1 MLRARLP
8 NDGFVEPTYA
18 EPVQLQ
24 TQADIA
30 VALTAAITS
39 RMKPAAAPRRD
50 LRPSTAVWML
60 LTGVGVAF
68 LLVALVTDLDYRWA
82 AVAVGVAQVAI
93 GYAWIVWLT
102 HRRDPRR
109 GLACAIPPATFFY
122 LARRKYAKFRPLRF
136 VLTGA
141 ALAGL
146 GAAAPPLA
154 DLARPL
160 LAKPVA
166 PTPPPDPAAESKLAR
181 LRLYRE
187 QRSYDSLLQLLALL
201 VKTDALK
208 SVDAPDRA
216 ELAAELESL
225 CAHPLTEVRI
235 AAMPAFQLWDP
246 SPDADRARK
255 VCLDAI
261 KSPTQE
267 ERMCALL
274 LLPRWKDA
282 DSARAVQSR
291 IGTAGSET
299 NRAKASLIEI
309 GGPPAEETAL
319 ALLKRAD
326 ANDQTTRTCAIDIL
340 EQVGGAKAADELRT
354 HAMATEHQ
362 TVRNRA
368 LGAVIVIEARLRKT
382 GP

>member
-146 GAAAPPLA
+146 GAAPPRRRWPTSPGPSWRSPWPPRRRRT
-154 DLARPL
+154 RPPNRNSR
-160 LAKPVA
+160 ACACTASSA
-166 PTPPPDPAAESKLAR
+166 PTT
-181 LRLYRE
+181 
-187 QRSYDSLLQLLALL
+187 RSS
-201 VKTDALK
+201 
-208 SVDAPDRA
+208 S
-216 ELAAELESL
+216 
-225 CAHPLTEVRI
+225 C
-235 AAMPAFQLWDP
+235 
-246 SPDADRARK
+246 
-255 VCLDAI
+255 
-261 KSPTQE
+261 
-267 ERMCALL
+267 
-274 LLPRWKDA
+274 
-282 DSARAVQSR
+282 SR
-291 IGTAGSET
+291 CS
-299 NRAKASLIEI
+299 
-309 GGPPAEETAL
+309 
-319 ALLKRAD
+319 
-326 ANDQTTRTCAIDIL
+326 
-340 EQVGGAKAADELRT
+340 
-354 HAMATEHQ
+354 
-362 TVRNRA
+362 
-368 LGAVIVIEARLRKT
+368 
-382 GP
+382 